1 MTPIPGLR
9 QKPNKLLVEPE
20 QHERRLAFCL
30 ESADEPPGLQPLLGL
45 FWGSCSSQI
54 RFWDSSVIAQ
64 WFERIDVC
72 ATLNEA
78 GGKDC
83 LCNPLETLHRN
94 GLAHRTFSDQLTRQ
108 HMILDNAQTL
118 GARLRQQL

>member
-45 FWGSCSSQI
+45 FLGIVQ
-54 RFWDSSVIAQ
+54 
-64 WFERIDVC
+64 
-72 ATLNEA
+72 
-78 GGKDC
+78 
-83 LCNPLETLHRN
+83 
-94 GLAHRTFSDQLTRQ
+94 LADQV
-108 HMILDNAQTL
+108 L
-118 GARLRQQL
+118 GQFGHCPVV